1 MSSAPQYYFDHR
13 LNMIFKNLPAILQGE
28 QPCHTRLQTSKERAQ
43 NPNLLPISKTLGG
56 LDREGMI
63 SVAAYFHAEH
73 RGFAGGGDALAD
85 WLAAEAEIDAML
97 NSSQGVKAH

>member
-1 MSSAPQYYFDHR
+1 MPHTSS
-13 LNMIFKNLPAILQGE
+13 NLKGTSAKSKPATHQQDTG
-28 QPCHTRLQTSKERAQ
+28 
-43 NPNLLPISKTLGG
+43 GG